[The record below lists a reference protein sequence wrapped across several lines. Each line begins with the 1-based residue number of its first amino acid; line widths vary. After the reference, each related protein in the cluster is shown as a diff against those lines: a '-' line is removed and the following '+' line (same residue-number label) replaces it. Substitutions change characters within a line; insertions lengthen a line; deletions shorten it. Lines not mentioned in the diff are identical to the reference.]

1 MESAGFIGG
10 GSKVKRFYYIALKNA
25 QSCEGIWR
33 SETIDTARRELEEQG
48 LEEINLALLQ
58 SDNVDFLDLEA
69 SSDEGASR

>member
-1 MESAGFIGG
+1 M
-10 GSKVKRFYYIALKNA
+10 KRFYYIALKSG
-25 QSCEGIWR
+25 QSCEGICR

-48 LEEINLALLQ
+48 LEEINLALLK